1 MNSGRNV
8 VEDLLFAVEQLQ
20 ETEDQTE
27 AIKHM
32 EKELTNLKTIL
43 PFVLT
48 AGADVSSIK
57 TLVIELAEQLD
68 IEIVKQSSRNN
79 SNATNQS
86 TITAEEFKE
95 FMNNNCKGSN
105 KAKSKS
111 DIQRSL
117 NCTITSKDLR
127 KWVGEYNISANGN
140 GAGKKY
146 HT

>member
-1 MNSGRNV
+1 MNSQRNV

-20 ETEDQTE
+20 ETEDQSA
-27 AIKHM
+27 AITHM

-68 IEIVKQSSRNN
+68 IEIVKQSSGNK
-79 SNATNQS
+79 SNAATQS
-86 TITAEEFKE
+86 TITAEQFKS
-95 FMNNNCKGSN
+95 FMDENCKGKDN
-105 KAKSKS
+105 EKSKS
-111 DIQRSL
+111 DIQKSL
-117 NCTITSKDLR
+117 KCTISSKDLK
-127 KWVGEYNISANGN
+127 KWVGDYKIKDSGT

-146 HT
+146 YI